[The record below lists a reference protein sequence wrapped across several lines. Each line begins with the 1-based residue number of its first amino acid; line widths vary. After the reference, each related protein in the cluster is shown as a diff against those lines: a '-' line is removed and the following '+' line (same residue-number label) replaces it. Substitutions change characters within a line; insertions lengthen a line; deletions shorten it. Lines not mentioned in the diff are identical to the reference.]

1 VSNHDGHPVLVP
13 PDEVWRLELLEREN
27 AQLREA
33 LSSRIVI
40 EQAKGVLAE
49 RYRLELVQ
57 AFELLRGAA
66 RSNRMP
72 IHALATAV
80 TTGRNT
86 PAEIEAALV
95 RIAPSNGAAA
105 APGQL
110 EETG

>member
-1 VSNHDGHPVLVP
+1 VPKRDREAVLAPLDG
-13 PDEVWRLELLEREN
+13 DGRLAFLEREN

-49 RYRLELVQ
+49 RFRINLEE

-72 IHALATAV
+72 IHVLAVAV
-80 TTGRNT
+80 TTGAST
-86 PAEIEAALV
+86 PAEIQARLLKVAS
-95 RIAPSNGAAA
+95 SNGAAA
-105 APGQL
+105 APHNG
-110 EETG
+110 TG